1 MDVAQPMVG
10 HTEAQSKTEA
20 GQVSSRGKPGLSR
33 STEGGDVS
41 PSYRAVLPNLCLPF
55 ANHLVSFFTHT

>member
-33 STEGGDVS
+33 STEEVM
-41 PSYRAVLPNLCLPF
+41 
-55 ANHLVSFFTHT
+55 